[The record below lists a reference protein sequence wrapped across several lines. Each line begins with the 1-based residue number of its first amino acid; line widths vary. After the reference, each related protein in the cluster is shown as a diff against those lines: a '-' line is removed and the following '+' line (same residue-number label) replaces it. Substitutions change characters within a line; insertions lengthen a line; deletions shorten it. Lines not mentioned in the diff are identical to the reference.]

1 MTGRKNIYKLIQY
14 IDENWIIAGG
24 IFDSDEMIQRAFEI
38 SIKAVN
44 KNITVSEDA
53 MGVLLTPRTEKINKN
68 AFHVAKIGIYYYYL
82 N

>member
-1 MTGRKNIYKLIQY
+1 
-14 IDENWIIAGG
+14 
-24 IFDSDEMIQRAFEI
+24 MIQRAFEI

-53 MGVLLTPRTEKINKN
+53 MGVLLTPKTEGINKN
-68 AFHVAKIGIYYYYL
+68 AFHVAKIGILLFFVYL